1 MFVRKNQRTTGN
13 NVLLNVSSSL
23 RDLGTDEHVLWKWC
37 KHCMVTINKKRDNII
52 RDIIKKEIKK
62 SPSRFG
68 TETTTS
74 QKEDRWRLPDYN
86 MRKKG
91 LKMSLV
97 MFLAYEVFNRITL
110 HDARPSTLS
119 GSFDEQDDEN
129 VSCDTVWRAVGVT
142 FRSARLFI
150 ESLEPGSLGFRRS
163 VRLRAR
169 SPSAARQFSST
180 LKTSK

>member
-1 MFVRKNQRTTGN
+1 
-13 NVLLNVSSSL
+13 
-23 RDLGTDEHVLWKWC
+23 
-37 KHCMVTINKKRDNII
+37 
-52 RDIIKKEIKK
+52 
-62 SPSRFG
+62 
-68 TETTTS
+68 
-74 QKEDRWRLPDYN
+74 

-110 HDARPSTLS
+110 HDARPSTWS